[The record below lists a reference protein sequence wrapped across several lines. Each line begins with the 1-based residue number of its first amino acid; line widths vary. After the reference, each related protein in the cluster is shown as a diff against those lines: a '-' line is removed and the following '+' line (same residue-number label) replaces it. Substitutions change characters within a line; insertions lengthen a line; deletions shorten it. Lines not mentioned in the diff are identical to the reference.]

1 MRLFNVRVLASS
13 VVAVFL
19 INSNRRKWFQFLVLA
34 LAMLGVGLAGV
45 QPSYAQ
51 EETTRGKIAGIIRDE
66 AGKPI
71 VGARV
76 QIISKLKD
84 THYDLVTDQNGHYES
99 TWLMESPDYIV
110 RTEARNYK
118 VGFTV
123 VAVKI
128 GQVTNGDQTLQGID
142 PGLPLLESQVDVE
155 RIANLP
161 LDGRE
166 ALNSTKFEA
175 EVLAQD
181 AGRLDGT
188 KSGNFAV
195 AIDKVSGLDSRYTLD
210 GVEYNDET
218 HGARDAGRGT
228 EPLHLQTRHLL
239 HRRRRKEEVVRSGG
253 DGLADFMG
261 IHGRSLARIY
271 SGDECDSARSRRTA
285 DGLLPSAGKDRV

>member
-175 EVLAQD
+175 EA
-181 AGRLDGT
+181 
-188 KSGNFAV
+188 
-195 AIDKVSGLDSRYTLD
+195 
-210 GVEYNDET
+210 
-218 HGARDAGRGT
+218 
-228 EPLHLQTRHLL
+228 
-239 HRRRRKEEVVRSGG
+239 
-253 DGLADFMG
+253 
-261 IHGRSLARIY
+261 
-271 SGDECDSARSRRTA
+271 
-285 DGLLPSAGKDRV
+285 